1 MTLTLNHLTRLKSLH
16 QRIKSAQTGTPGQL
30 AKSLHISQRT
40 LREDLE
46 LVKHWGG
53 EVCYDRKN
61 TTYHYCNDF
70 DLKINFDVIAI
81 TEGQQQHIYGGG
93 SKKTLVANKLPRTP
107 LSLKDKSYRT
117 AQF

>member
-1 MTLTLNHLTRLKSLH
+1 MTLTLKHLTRLKSLH
-16 QRIKSAQTGTPGQL
+16 QIIKSAQTGTPAQL

-53 EVCYDRKN
+53 EICYDRKN
-61 TTYHYCNDF
+61 TTYYYCNDF
-70 DLKINFDVIAI
+70 DLKISFDVIAI

-93 SKKTLVANKLPRTP
+93 SKNTFVANKLP
-107 LSLKDKSYRT
+107 
-117 AQF
+117 